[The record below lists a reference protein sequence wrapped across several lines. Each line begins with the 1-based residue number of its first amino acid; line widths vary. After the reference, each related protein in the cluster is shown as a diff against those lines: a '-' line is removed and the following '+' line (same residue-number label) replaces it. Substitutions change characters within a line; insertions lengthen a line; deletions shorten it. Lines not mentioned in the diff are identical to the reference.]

1 MRTPACSDS
10 KQSMVFPRRMVE
22 RSFNHP
28 LISAKENIIA
38 EHAVEWLAVQADG
51 PPGEENRKLKRYKT
65 INGARGNEEDALKV
79 SLGNIFD
86 YVRRYS
92 LARTTP
98 SELMLGATYGLMYPG
113 LGYACLR
120 GRCRQKQKVTC
131 LDGLMRTM
139 LSAFTSVLSPF
150 PWHLRV

>member
-1 MRTPACSDS
+1 MRTPASMEALAMQLFCSFLG
-10 KQSMVFPRRMVE
+10 KRE
-22 RSFNHP
+22 KHCC
-28 LISAKENIIA
+28 LIRLHCLFGSPD
-38 EHAVEWLAVQADG
+38 AD
-51 PPGEENRKLKRYKT
+51 E
-65 INGARGNEEDALKV
+65 
-79 SLGNIFD
+79 IFC
-86 YVRRYS
+86 
-92 LARTTP
+92 TP
-98 SELMLGATYGLMYPG
+98 SELMLGATYGLIYPG